1 MAKVKI
7 VLDSD
12 VIIHFI
18 KAGCV
23 SALFKIL
30 PSYEYIIL
38 SQVYDELKAHQTQI
52 ENQIIFFHDLRIEN
66 YSPKGNAMVEF
77 FRLNLTMGKGESAC
91 MVYCKENNYI
101 LGSSNINDIHLY
113 CNDNGI
119 TYLTTLDFLYYAYK
133 NKVMTQEE
141 CNQFMSDVK
150 NSGSKLPKRI
160 TDRVKYNCTV
170 SI

>member
-18 KAGCV
+18 KAGCF

-38 SQVYDELKAHQTQI
+38 SQVYDELKVHRTQI
-52 ENQIIFFHDLRIEN
+52 ENQINFFHDLRIEK
-66 YSPKGNAMVEF
+66 YSPTGNAMVEF

-119 TYLTTLDFLYYAYK
+119 TYLTTLDFLYYAYT
-133 NKVMTQEE
+133 NKVMTQKE

-150 NSGSKLPKRI
+150 NKGSKLPESI
-160 TDRVKYNCTV
+160 TDIVMYNCIV
-170 SI
+170 CV